1 MRRNAMKIGELAKST
16 GATAKTIRYYESIG
30 LLEEPQRTESGYRL
44 YGTGDADRLEFVK
57 KAKRLGL
64 SLEEIRSIIQLY
76 RRKEP
81 TCLHVRSLLDS
92 KLDQADRAIADLQEF
107 RAELARIRDESG
119 TIGDCRP
126 SGGHI
131 CGIIERSGFG
141 IKDEA
146 LTWLE
151 PSLTTP
157 RRRN

>member
-1 MRRNAMKIGELAKST
+1 MRRNVMKIGELAKFT
-16 GATAKTIRYYESIG
+16 GTTAKTIRYYESIG

-44 YGTGDADRLEFVK
+44 YGTGDGERLEFIK

-64 SLEEIRSIIQLY
+64 SLEEIRGIIQLY

-92 KLDQADRAIADLQEF
+92 KLDQVDRAIADLQEF
-107 RAELARIRDESG
+107 QAELAHIRDESG
-119 TIGDCRP
+119 TIADCRP
-126 SGGHI
+126 SGGNI
-131 CGIIERSGFG
+131 CGIIESSGFG
-141 IKDEA
+141 IKDES

-157 RRRN
+157 KRKS